1 MAEKSEK
8 TKKSVKPAEKK
19 MVQNILL
26 KHPEVINNARHLFRN
41 ENGRTI
47 VEDRVPR
54 GDPDRKT
61 VGQPFCQG
69 DLTDT
74 DLRDLAKYA
83 TEIIDE
89 GILRYDEKTAHE
101 DALHRAIDQK
111 DGGKY
116 AGKVGAVTYNL
127 LLGHVGKG
135 KKSSTEK
142 KASESLDVKGKE
154 SIDPATLQ
162 SEIKKEEKRLAD
174 KSEAIKTQEKLLGG
188 KKITS
193 LESSKEAEEAPMS
206 NLGELAKVAQ
216 FIASQNPEQRLILKA
231 MIKEAADQN
240 DPKRWQKT
248 MDSIGIT
255 ATKSKNASEE
265 DENPGEDDAIKAEE
279 AKKHDEDEKDHEKKE
294 KAEEKKIEEKA
305 VEEAKDEKAEKKE
318 KADKKEEEEA
328 KDKDA
333 TSIVNQLDSIAGEL
347 EQSGDFDLFKVAYQL
362 DQVADVLEGKKNATA
377 LESEPDEKYMKDAF
391 NSTIRQKDKDEKYME
406 SFATDKTQEV
416 ITAYTKRP
424 YGIVK

>member
-1 MAEKSEK
+1 MAEKE
-8 TKKSVKPAEKK
+8 KKSVKPADKK
-19 MVQNILL
+19 MVQNLL
-26 KHPEVINNARHLFRN
+26 LNHPEVINNARHLFRN

-54 GDPDRKT
+54 GDADRKT

-89 GILRYDEKTAHE
+89 GILRYDEKTARE

-127 LLGHVGKG
+127 LLSHVGKS
-135 KKSSTEK
+135 KKTPVEK
-142 KASESLDVKGKE
+142 KANDESLN
-154 SIDPATLQ
+154 I
-162 SEIKKEEKRLAD
+162 
-174 KSEAIKTQEKLLGG
+174 
-188 KKITS
+188 
-193 LESSKEAEEAPMS
+193 ESSKEQEEAQMS
-206 NLGELAKVAQ
+206 NLGELAKVAE

-248 MDSIGIT
+248 MDSIGIK
-255 ATKSKNASEE
+255 APKSKSASEE
-265 DENPGEDDAIKAEE
+265 DEHAGEAEE
-279 AKKHDEDEKDHEKKE
+279 MAAKKHDEDEKDHEKKE
-294 KAEEKKIEEKA
+294 TAEEKKKEEKAVEVKEEKDEKAEEKKEEKA
-305 VEEAKDEKAEKKE
+305 
-318 KADKKEEEEA
+318 EEEDKE
-328 KDKDA
+328 KDA

-347 EQSGDFDLFKVAYQL
+347 EQSGDFDLFKIAYQL
-362 DQVADVLEGKKNATA
+362 DQVAEVLEGKKTATA

-416 ITAYTKRP
+416 SKAYSKRP